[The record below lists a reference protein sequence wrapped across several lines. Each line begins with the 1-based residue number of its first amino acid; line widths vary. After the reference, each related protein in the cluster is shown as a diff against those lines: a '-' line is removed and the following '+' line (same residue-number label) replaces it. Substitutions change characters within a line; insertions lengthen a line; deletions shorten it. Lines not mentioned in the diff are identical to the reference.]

1 MRYFV
6 PRLRVRQRFDFA
18 VFAVCFC
25 RLRENRIG
33 KTGTTCGAVLE
44 RIAILRS
51 RINFLENVKTIGQ
64 PNLKHIQDIANSV
77 GFIIIAYCRKQK
89 SICHLPGGISRM
101 RRQHER
107 HASRT
112 CECLSLNVVR
122 AYHILISFAGSV
134 N

>member
-1 MRYFV
+1 MRHFV
-6 PRLRVRQRFDFA
+6 PRLRMRQRFDFA

-25 RLRENRIG
+25 RLHENMIG
-33 KTGTTCGAVLE
+33 KTGTTCSAVLE

-64 PNLKHIQDIANSV
+64 SNLKHILDIVNYVFCLLLFVVES
-77 GFIIIAYCRKQK
+77 R

-122 AYHILISFAGSV
+122 AYRMLISFAGSV
-134 N
+134 D